1 MIGRT
6 ARTTTARTTFV
17 TVLVLAALAASAGP
31 VDARA
36 AIAWPTQSSGDRG
49 TDVLAIQ
56 YLLRARLA
64 GSSAA
69 LPPVDGLFRS
79 TTDTAVRAFQAA
91 RGLPPNGIV
100 AWATWGGLIQR
111 LGRGASGD
119 AVRALQVE
127 LVAKVRAPIA
137 VSGSFGAGT
146 EASVI
151 AFQRHMGL
159 ARTGVVDTTTWRT
172 LVWHYQLPHFGST
185 SLCDYSVGN
194 GAANWGT
201 AEAIATLQAVGRS
214 IVALGYGRVAV
225 GDVSFELGGPIPGH
239 VSHQVGLDVDVR
251 PLRRANDQCAI
262 AGTTWRSSA
271 YDRAATRAMI
281 LKFRASGAG
290 HVKLIYFN
298 DPILIAEGLT
308 TWHTGHDDHLHVRF
322 CEASHPL
329 ATYVC

>member
-79 TTDTAVRAFQAA
+79 TTDTAVRAFQVA

-151 AFQRHMGL
+151 AFQRHIYKIIP
-159 ARTGVVDTTTWRT
+159 VVAEISMSDIIN
-172 LVWHYQLPHFGST
+172 LPAHNNCPDNQYNRKYE
-185 SLCDYSVGN
+185 LKN
-194 GAANWGT
+194 NK
-201 AEAIATLQAVGRS
+201 
-214 IVALGYGRVAV
+214 
-225 GDVSFELGGPIPGH
+225 SFTKI
-239 VSHQVGLDVDVR
+239 
-251 PLRRANDQCAI
+251 
-262 AGTTWRSSA
+262 
-271 YDRAATRAMI
+271 
-281 LKFRASGAG
+281 
-290 HVKLIYFN
+290 
-298 DPILIAEGLT
+298 
-308 TWHTGHDDHLHVRF
+308 
-322 CEASHPL
+322 
-329 ATYVC
+329 